1 MVTYTMM
8 LSRLLMNEYQ
18 KQKTNLNQDQNR
30 LIIRTFAIIPKE
42 PIRRF
47 SAIQSFLI

>member
-30 LIIRTFAIIPKE
+30 LIMNTKYF
-42 PIRRF
+42 
-47 SAIQSFLI
+47 